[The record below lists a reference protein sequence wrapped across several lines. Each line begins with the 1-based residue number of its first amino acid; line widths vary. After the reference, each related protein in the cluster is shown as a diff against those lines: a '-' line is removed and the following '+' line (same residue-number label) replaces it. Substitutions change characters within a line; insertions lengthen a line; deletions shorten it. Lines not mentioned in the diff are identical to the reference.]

1 MWCIGELTPEY
12 IERMED
18 VLDLYELP
26 YNNTEPVICFDEKLH
41 HLVSDVKSPLPM
53 KKGFIK
59 KRDYEY
65 KRKGSCNVFCVIE
78 PKAGHHL
85 TYVTKNRKAREFA
98 KVIRKIERV
107 YSKAEKIHIVLDNLN
122 THVKKSLEE
131 YYGEKEGERIWDRFE
146 WHYTPKHAS
155 WLNQAEIEI
164 GLYQRGC
171 IGKDRI
177 GSIQELRERT
187 NAWKRRMNVK
197 KAKIDWKFTSEQ
209 AREKM
214 KYSIKTFKSKN

>member
-1 MWCIGELTPEY
+1 MSRNLWWSI
-12 IERMED
+12 MA
-18 VLDLYELP
+18 
-26 YNNTEPVICFDEKLH
+26 K
-41 HLVSDVKSPLPM
+41 
-53 KKGFIK
+53 K
-59 KRDYEY
+59 KR
-65 KRKGSCNVFCVIE
+65 
-78 PKAGHHL
+78 
-85 TYVTKNRKAREFA
+85 
-98 KVIRKIERV
+98 ERV
-107 YSKAEKIHIVLDNLN
+107 
-122 THVKKSLEE
+122 
-131 YYGEKEGERIWDRFE
+131 WDRFE

-164 GLYQRGC
+164 GLYVRGC

-214 KYSIKTFKSKN
+214 KYSIKTFKSKH